1 VNDPAS
7 LQVTGW
13 LGVGATWKGDLTFT
27 GRVRIDGTLVGSVK
41 SNDLLDIG
49 AAGRVE
55 GEVEVAQALVGGV
68 FSGTLHARE
77 RVTLL
82 ETAVVKGEIHTPW
95 LDVRN
100 GAQLEGAVLH
110 VTR

>member
-1 VNDPAS
+1 VTEAAS

-13 LGVGATWKGDLTFT
+13 LGVGATWTGDLVFT
-27 GRVRIDGTLVGSVK
+27 GRVRIDGTLIGTVRSD
-41 SNDLLDIG
+41 DLLDIG

-68 FSGTLHARE
+68 LHGILHARE

-100 GAQLEGAVLH
+100 GAQLDAAVH

>member
-1 VNDPAS
+1 VTEQAS

-27 GRVRIDGTLVGSVK
+27 GRVRIDGTLIGTVRSD
-41 SNDLLDIG
+41 DLLDIG

-55 GEVEVAQALVGGV
+55 GNVEVAQALVGGV
-68 FSGTLHARE
+68 FNGTLRARE

-82 ETAVVKGEIHTPW
+82 ETAVVKGELHTPW

-100 GAQLEGAVLH
+100 GAQLEATVN